1 MLTTSITAVASAAIV
16 LGAASASQAQGRG
29 GPPKINIQKTCNEN
43 IAALQT
49 LLGNDIQQ
57 TAEICLQDEQMARD
71 QLVKDWANYPALAKS
86 RCIQPQEY
94 LPGYIEWLTCLEM
107 TRDTLQMLKERESGS
122 STAQT
127 APGQSSKRRGG
138 RAASDCPVV
147 KYNERNADIDYVIN
161 CPGIAMP
168 GIR

>member
-71 QLVKDWANYPALAKS
+71 QLVKDWASYPALAKS
-86 RCIQPQEY
+86 RCAKPEEY
-94 LPGYIEWLTCLEM
+94 LPGYVEWLSCIEM
-107 TRDTLQMLKERESGS
+107 TRDSLQLLKEKSSS
-122 STAQT
+122 STTNT
-127 APGQSSKRRGG
+127 ATGQSSERRVG
-138 RAASDCPVV
+138 RAVSDCPVV
-147 KYNERNADIDYVIN
+147 KYDEKNADIDYVIN

-168 GIR
+168 GIQ

>member
-1 MLTTSITAVASAAIV
+1 MLTTSTTAVAAAVIV
-16 LGAASASQAQGRG
+16 LDAGSASLAQGRG
-29 GPPKINIQKTCNEN
+29 GPPTINIQKTCNEN

-71 QLVKDWANYPALAKS
+71 QLVKDWANYPAIAKS

-107 TRDTLQMLKERESGS
+107 TRDTIQMLKERETS
-122 STAQT
+122 
-127 APGQSSKRRGG
+127 QSSQRRGG

-161 CPGIAMP
+161 CPGIATP